1 MKYVSSSGL
10 KAEAPHARTVDYIA
24 TLRRA
29 MSDKAYALP
38 EGSLRLPFDSEL
50 FEQSRTLAQ
59 RLAGP
64 NLAYIVHIGIGGS
77 SLGTRAIYEAL
88 NGTLDGYGSFLP
100 KMIFADTCTPEF
112 VADLTDILLEGVES
126 KEEIIIVVA
135 SKGGTT
141 TETIVN
147 ASLLASA
154 LEKKFGTI
162 NDRIVCITDPGSP
175 LWEKGEKEGLHLLPI
190 PKTVGGRF
198 SVFSPVGMFSLLAAG
213 IEADKI
219 LKSAGEMVSECVE
232 RGTESDAFRVA
243 LDILQRGNEGR
254 VVFDLLL
261 FHPELASFGAWYRQL
276 FAESLGKD
284 VTIGSLPASHRMVPM
299 VSVATAD
306 LHSVEQLYLSAPNLF
321 FRTIVR
327 VNASHWGHDLFS
339 DEHTFVS
346 LVPGVSGHAPC
357 QIMEAIY
364 QGVRDTYRK
373 RNVPFAEIELP
384 DLSPET
390 LGALM
395 QFEMCVTMYLAHLL
409 DVNAFDQPYVEGY
422 KEEVRRI
429 LGSS

>member
-1 MKYVSSSGL
+1 MKYVPSSES
-10 KAEAPHARTVDYIA
+10 KAEAAHPRTVDYIA

-38 EGSLRLPFDSEL
+38 EGSLRIPFDNEL
-50 FEQSRTLAQ
+50 FEQSRSLAQ

-64 NLAYIVHIGIGGS
+64 NLNYIVHIGIGGS

-100 KMIFADTCTPEF
+100 KMVFADTCAPEF
-112 VADLTDILLEGVES
+112 VADLTEIILEEVES

-141 TETIVN
+141 TETITN
-147 ASLLASA
+147 ASLLVSA
-154 LEKKFGTI
+154 LEKKFGTM
-162 NDRIVCITDPGSP
+162 NDRIVCITDHGSP
-175 LWEKGEKEGLHLLPI
+175 LWEMGEKEGLHLLPI

-213 IEADKI
+213 IEADRI
-219 LKSAGEMVSECVE
+219 LKGAGEMVSECVE
-232 RGTESDAFRVA
+232 RGIESDAFRAA
-243 LDILQRGNEGR
+243 LDILRQGNEGR

-261 FHPELASFGAWYRQL
+261 FHPELASFGGWYRQL

-284 VTIGSLPASHRMVPM
+284 VTTKGVPASHHIVPT

-327 VNASHWGHDLFS
+327 VSASHWGHDLFS
-339 DEHTFVS
+339 DEHAFAP
-346 LVPGVSGHAPC
+346 LVPGVSRHAPC
-357 QIMEAIY
+357 QIMEAIHR
-364 QGVRDTYRK
+364 GVRDTYQK
-373 RNVPFAEIELP
+373 RNISFAEIELP
-384 DLSPET
+384 DLSLEA

-395 QFEMCVTMYLAHLL
+395 QFEMCVVMYLAHLL
-409 DVNAFDQPYVEGY
+409 DINAFDQPHVEEY
-422 KEEVRRI
+422 KGEVHRI
-429 LGSS
+429 LNG